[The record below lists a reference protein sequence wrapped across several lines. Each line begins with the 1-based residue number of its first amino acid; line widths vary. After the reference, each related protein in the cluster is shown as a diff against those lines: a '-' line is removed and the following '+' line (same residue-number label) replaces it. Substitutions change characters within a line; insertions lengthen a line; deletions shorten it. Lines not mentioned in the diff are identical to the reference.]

1 MASAQSARLPSE
13 SVYRLTVALITSKK
27 TLPVP
32 LTAANMLSS
41 EPVQRR
47 LRLQTAE
54 DFARFRE
61 GAGRARE
68 ALGLHGATGGSA
80 SLGHVVWSRCV
91 SSAGV

>member
-1 MASAQSARLPSE
+1 
-13 SVYRLTVALITSKK
+13 
-27 TLPVP
+27 
-32 LTAANMLSS
+32 
-41 EPVQRR
+41 VQRR